1 MNRPS
6 VPTPNQPPGGQPVA
20 DPVAAG
26 APRAAGSITGALPG
40 AGPVALPD
48 GPPAELAAMLPPGNV
63 VILGG
68 PGSGKTALL
77 EASMHHLLDGPGGAA
92 RLLTSSRQ
100 AAVASTERLLAAL
113 TGASGGELGCV
124 TWYAFA
130 RGLVTSHADLLDY
143 RGEPRPLS
151 GPEQWS
157 LVRSLLTLD
166 QAAVDWGPLAPLVD
180 TRAFTDELAEFVL
193 ACERRLVDPEE
204 LLERATAEGRPNWR
218 AVAAFLTL
226 YSEHLALQDS
236 VDQAG
241 LILQAGDLLEDRPDI
256 LAATVAQVRTILVDE
271 AQELDPAQLRLLA
284 LLVDGGA
291 RAILA
296 GDPAG
301 TTDAFRGATPGALPA
316 WASRLGAS
324 VVLLERSRRL
334 GGPGLDAVRR
344 LQAAG
349 AGPVIALTGGGTTAV
364 EAARYPGP
372 AEEAEANAR
381 LLRVAHERDGV
392 PYGRMAVLLP
402 STRRLSGPTRRALER
417 FGVPYRL
424 GAGERQLVAEPIVG
438 NVLDLFRL
446 ALDPTRA
453 DELLPSLLTSPL
465 GGLDPGELRALRR
478 AALLADRSLADHVRA
493 RAAPPPL
500 PEATLDTADQQ
511 AAVPGTTDPVADAST
526 AAGPGASDPQAAG
539 PGASDPQAAGP
550 GGTDSGARGPETMDA
565 GAGASE
571 TSEVDGG
578 EEGPARARSALVLD
592 PGLVARVE
600 ALCDLLERA
609 EGWSAELDA
618 DACFWEVWRS
628 APAFSELI
636 LRAEVDPTD
645 ADVQRQ
651 LDALTAFSRA
661 LGLFVDGRPGASMR
675 TYLDVVERADFASDP
690 WLPPAMARN
699 NAVAVLS
706 VNAAKGQEFDLV
718 IVAGCLEGSLP
729 STTHPQGLFE
739 AWRLDGDPGPVARAN
754 ALVDAER
761 RRFTLAASRAR
772 DRVVFTASR
781 VDGRGEPS
789 RFLRELGLELPA
801 DPPSADAT
809 PLGVLEAA
817 GALRRVAGDRDR
829 TAAERLAAAATLAA
843 IPGVDPTTWWWR
855 RDYTV
860 DPEPIAAEGRL
871 RTSYSRIGTYEDCH
885 LRYFFGS
892 VAGLDDRSS
901 YQMAFGRL
909 MHTIFELAAK
919 GDIANQPDDLKAAY
933 RSRFN
938 PAWFPSRAIAY
949 QYWRDGMGM
958 LELWHRGEAEAAR
971 RALRFEVGFEMEVGG
986 HLVRGRIDRVD
997 PGPDGGIVLL
1007 DYKTARNPATDEEA
1021 ERSLQLAIYYLA
1033 ALRDPELAA
1042 LGHPVEMQLVYPARV
1057 KQGRFTRVSQHP
1069 GPDYANQVEQRLLAL
1084 LDGAAAE
1091 SFDPDPHADCRM
1103 CAFKPICPM
1112 WPQGEE
1118 FLAPAH
1124 PPAGLDPHAI
1134 PAPGAT
1140 PAAGPGPGSVPAAG
1154 PGPGGVPVA
1163 DPGPGGG
1170 SPTAVATRNGGGG
1183 R

>member
-6 VPTPNQPPGGQPVA
+6 LPTPNQPPGRLPDGAEGP
-20 DPVAAG
+20 AAG
-26 APRAAGSITGALPG
+26 
-40 AGPVALPD
+40 GPVALPD
-48 GPPAELAAMLPPGNV
+48 GTPGELAAMLPPGNL
-63 VILGG
+63 VIVGG

-77 EASMHHLLDGPGGAA
+77 EAVMHRLLAGPAGAA

-100 AAVASTERLLAAL
+100 AAIASTERLLAAL

-130 RGLVTSHADLLDY
+130 RALVTSHADLLDY

-151 GPEQWS
+151 GPEQWA
-157 LVRSLLTLD
+157 LVRSLLAVD
-166 QAAVDWGPLAPLVD
+166 EPAVDWGPLASLVD

-193 ACERRLVDPEE
+193 ACERRLIDPED
-204 LLERATAEGRPNWR
+204 LLERAMAERRPNWVP
-218 AVAAFLTL
+218 VAAFLTQ
-226 YSEHLALQDS
+226 YGEHLALQDS

-241 LILQAGDLLEDRPDI
+241 LIVQAGDLLEDRPDI
-256 LAATVAQVRTILVDE
+256 LAATAAQVGTLLVDE
-271 AQELDPAQLRLLA
+271 AQELDPAQVGLLS
-284 LLVDGGA
+284 LLVGGGV
-291 RAILA
+291 RAVLA

-301 TTDAFRGATPGALPA
+301 TTDGFRGAAPGALLA
-316 WASRLGAS
+316 LAGRLGAT
-324 VVLLERSRRL
+324 VVRLERSRRL

-349 AGPVIALTGGGTTAV
+349 AGPAVALTGGGTTTV

-372 AEEAEANAR
+372 AEEAEATAR
-381 LLRVAHERDGV
+381 LLRVAHERDGI

-402 STRRLSGPTRRALER
+402 TTRRLSGPTRRALER

-424 GAGERQLVAEPIVG
+424 GAGERQLVAEPVVG
-438 NVLDLFRL
+438 HVLNLFRL

-465 GGLDPGELRALRR
+465 GGLDPGELRVLRR
-478 AALLADRSLADHVRA
+478 AALLADRSLTDHVRA
-493 RAAPPPL
+493 RAVPPPL
-500 PEATLDTADQQ
+500 PDVPTEPPGSD
-511 AAVPGTTDPVADAST
+511 VPG
-526 AAGPGASDPQAAG
+526 
-539 PGASDPQAAGP
+539 
-550 GGTDSGARGPETMDA
+550 
-565 GAGASE
+565 SE
-571 TSEVDGG
+571 ADGG
-578 EEGPARARSALVLD
+578 GGEGPVRAGSSMVLD

-600 ALCDLLERA
+600 ALCDLVQRA
-609 EGWSAELDA
+609 ESWIAELDA
-618 DACFWEVWRS
+618 DACFWEVWRA

-636 LRAEVDPTD
+636 LRAEIDPTD

-651 LDALTAFSRA
+651 LDALAAFSRA
-661 LGLFVDGRPGASMR
+661 LSLFVDGRPGASMR

-690 WLPPAMARN
+690 WLPPAMTRTD
-699 NAVAVLS
+699 AVAVLS

-718 IVAGCLEGSLP
+718 VVAGCLEGALP
-729 STTHPQGLFE
+729 STARPQGLFE
-739 AWRLDGDPGPVARAN
+739 AWRLDGDPGPVARAD
-754 ALVDAER
+754 ALLDAER

-789 RFLRELGLELPA
+789 RFLRDLGLELSA
-801 DPPSADAT
+801 DPPAADAT
-809 PLGVLEAA
+809 PLGSLEAA
-817 GALRRVAGDRDR
+817 GILRRVAGDRDR
-829 TAAERLAAAATLAA
+829 PAAERLAAAATLAA
-843 IPGVDPTTWWWR
+843 IPAVDPATWWWR

-885 LRYFFGS
+885 LKYFFGS

-909 MHTIFELAAK
+909 IHTVFELAAK
-919 GDIANQPDDLKAAY
+919 GDIANEPDDLKAAY
-933 RSRFN
+933 RQRFN
-938 PAWFPSRAIAY
+938 PAWFPSRAIAH

-958 LELWHRGEAEAAR
+958 LELWHRSEAEAAR

-997 PGPDGGIVLL
+997 PGPDDGIVLL
-1007 DYKTARNPATDEEA
+1007 DYKTARYPASEEEA

-1042 LGHPVEMQLVYPARV
+1042 LGRPVEMQLVYPARV
-1057 KQGRFTRVSQHP
+1057 QHGRFTRVSQHP
-1069 GPDYANQVEQRLLAL
+1069 GPDYDSQVERRLLAL

-1118 FLAPAH
+1118 LLAPAH
-1124 PPAGLDPHAI
+1124 PPSEVAGDRG
-1134 PAPGAT
+1134 GA
-1140 PAAGPGPGSVPAAG
+1140 
-1154 PGPGGVPVA
+1154 
-1163 DPGPGGG
+1163 
-1170 SPTAVATRNGGGG
+1170 R
-1183 R
+1183 

>member
-6 VPTPNQPPGGQPVA
+6 APTPIQPSGG
-20 DPVAAG
+20 
-26 APRAAGSITGALPG
+26 
-40 AGPVALPD
+40 GPVVLPD
-48 GPPAELAAMLPPGNV
+48 GLPAELAAMLPPGNLV
-63 VILGG
+63 VLGG

-77 EASMHHLLDGPGGAA
+77 EAIMRDLLGRPDGAA
-92 RLLTSSRQ
+92 RFLTSSRQ
-100 AAVASTERLLAAL
+100 AALASTERLLAAL
-113 TGASGGELGCV
+113 DRASGGELGCV

-130 RGLVTSHADLLDY
+130 RALVANHADLLDY
-143 RGEPRPLS
+143 RGDPRPLS
-151 GPEQWS
+151 GPEQWAF
-157 LVRSLLTLD
+157 VRSLLGVEEPS
-166 QAAVDWGPLAPLVD
+166 VDWGPLAPLVD

-193 ACERRLVDPEE
+193 ACERRLIDPEE
-204 LLERATAEGRPNWR
+204 LAERASAEGLPNWR
-218 AVAAFLTL
+218 PVADFLHR
-226 YSEHLALQDS
+226 YGEHLALQDS

-241 LILQAGDLLEDRPDI
+241 LILQAGDLLEDQPDV
-256 LAATVAQVRTILVDE
+256 LADTAAQVGAILIDE
-271 AQELDPAQLRLLA
+271 AQELDPAQVRLLS
-284 LLVDGGA
+284 LLVDGGV

-301 TTDAFRGATPGALPA
+301 ATDTFRGAIPGALPELA
-316 WASRLGAS
+316 DRLGAR
-324 VVLLERSRRL
+324 VLVLERSRRL

-349 AGPVIALTGGGTTAV
+349 AGPVVPLTGGGTTTV

-402 STRRLSGPTRRALER
+402 TTRRLSGPTRRALER

-446 ALDPTRA
+446 ALDPGRA
-453 DELLPSLLTSPL
+453 GELLPTLLTSPL

-493 RAAPPPL
+493 RAVPPPQAEAPPDP
-500 PEATLDTADQQ
+500 TA
-511 AAVPGTTDPVADAST
+511 
-526 AAGPGASDPQAAG
+526 PGA
-539 PGASDPQAAGP
+539 
-550 GGTDSGARGPETMDA
+550 GTS
-565 GAGASE
+565 SE
-571 TSEVDGG
+571 AEGDDGG
-578 EEGPARARSALVLD
+578 EGPGRAGSALALD
-592 PGLVARVE
+592 PGLVGRVE
-600 ALCDLLERA
+600 ALCDLLEGA
-609 EGWSAELDA
+609 EHWVAELDA

-628 APAFSELI
+628 APAFSDLI
-636 LRAEVDPTD
+636 LRAECDPTD
-645 ADVQRQ
+645 ADTQRQ

-690 WLPPAMARN
+690 WLAPAMARN
-699 NAVAVLS
+699 DAVAVLS
-706 VNAAKGQEFDLV
+706 VNAARGQEFDLV
-718 IVAGCLEGSLP
+718 VVAGCLEGALP
-729 STTHPQGLFE
+729 LTARPQGLFE

-754 ALVDAER
+754 ALLDAER
-761 RRFTLAASRAR
+761 RRFALAASRAR

-789 RFLRELGLELPA
+789 RFLRELGLEPDAAPPA
-801 DPPSADAT
+801 ADAA
-809 PLGVLEAA
+809 PLGPLEAA

-829 TAAERLAAAATLAA
+829 PAAERLAAATNLAA
-843 IPGVDPTTWWWR
+843 IGGVDPATWWWR

-919 GDIANQPDDLKAAY
+919 GEVANEPEDLKAAY
-933 RSRFN
+933 RERFN

-958 LELWHRGEAEAAR
+958 LELWHHSEAAAAR

-997 PGPDGGIVLL
+997 PGPDGGIALL
-1007 DYKTARNPATDEEA
+1007 DYKTARYPASDEQA

-1057 KQGRFTRVSQHP
+1057 QHGRFTRVSQHP
-1069 GPDYANQVEQRLLAL
+1069 GPDYAAQVERRLLAL

-1118 FLAPAH
+1118 FLAPTH
-1124 PPAGLDPHAI
+1124 PPSGLGPN
-1134 PAPGAT
+1134 GT
-1140 PAAGPGPGSVPAAG
+1140 PA
-1154 PGPGGVPVA
+1154 GG
-1163 DPGPGGG
+1163 D
-1170 SPTAVATRNGGGG
+1170 GGGG
-1183 R
+1183 G

>member
-6 VPTPNQPPGGQPVA
+6 IPTQDRSPSGRP
-20 DPVAAG
+20 
-26 APRAAGSITGALPG
+26 
-40 AGPVALPD
+40 LPD
-48 GPPAELAAMLPPGNV
+48 GLPVELMAMLPPGNV
-63 VILGG
+63 VVLGG

-77 EASMHHLLDGPGGAA
+77 EATMHHLLAEPGGSA

-100 AAVASTERLLAAL
+100 AAVASTERLLSAL
-113 TGASGGELGCV
+113 DGASGGELGCV

-166 QAAVDWGPLAPLVD
+166 QTAIDWGPLAPLVD

-193 ACERRLVDPEE
+193 ACERRLIDPEE
-204 LLERATAEGRPNWR
+204 LLERAATAGRAGWVP
-218 AVAAFLTL
+218 AAAFLTL
-226 YSEHLALQDS
+226 YGEHLALQDS

-256 LAATVAQVRTILVDE
+256 LAATVAQVATILVDE
-271 AQELDPAQLRLLA
+271 AQELDPAQLRLLS
-284 LLVDGGA
+284 LLAGGGA
-291 RAILA
+291 RVILA

-301 TTDAFRGATPGALPA
+301 ATDAFRGATPGALPA
-316 WASRLGAS
+316 WADRLGAT
-324 VVLLERSRRL
+324 VVRLERSRRL

-349 AGPVIALTGGGTTAV
+349 AGPAVVLTGGGTTAV
-364 EAARYPGP
+364 EAARHPGP

-402 STRRLSGPTRRALER
+402 TTRRLSGPTRRALDR

-424 GAGERQLVAEPIVG
+424 GAGERQLVAEPVVG
-438 NVLDLFRL
+438 HVLDLFRL
-446 ALDPTRA
+446 ALDPARA

-500 PEATLDTADQQ
+500 TEA
-511 AAVPGTTDPVADAST
+511 DP
-526 AAGPGASDPQAAG
+526 
-539 PGASDPQAAGP
+539 
-550 GGTDSGARGPETMDA
+550 DA
-565 GAGASE
+565 GQEPPSP
-571 TSEVDGG
+571 EVDGG
-578 EEGPARARSALVLD
+578 EREGPGRSGSALVLD
-592 PGLVARVE
+592 PGLVGRVE

-609 EGWSAELDA
+609 EGWVAELDA

-661 LGLFVDGRPGASMR
+661 LSLFVDGRPGASMR

-690 WLPPAMARN
+690 WLPPAMTRTD
-699 NAVAVLS
+699 AVAVLS

-718 IVAGCLEGSLP
+718 VVAGCLEGSLP
-729 STTHPQGLFE
+729 STARPQGLFE
-739 AWRLDGDPGPVARAN
+739 AWRLDGDPGPVARAD
-754 ALVDAER
+754 ALLDEER

-801 DPPSADAT
+801 DPPAPDPT
-809 PLGVLEAA
+809 PLGSLEAA

-829 TAAERLAAAATLAA
+829 PAAERLAAAATLAA
-843 IPGVDPTTWWWR
+843 IPGVDPATWWWR
-855 RDYTV
+855 RDFTV

-919 GDIANQPDDLKAAY
+919 GDIANRPDDLKAAY
-933 RSRFN
+933 RRRFN

-958 LELWHRGEAEAAR
+958 LELWHHSEAEAAS

-1007 DYKTARNPATDEEA
+1007 DYKTARNPASEEEA

-1042 LGHPVEMQLVYPARV
+1042 LGRPVEMQLVYPARV
-1057 KQGRFTRVSQHP
+1057 RHGRFTRVSQHP
-1069 GPDYANQVEQRLLAL
+1069 GPDYAGQVERRLLAL

-1124 PPAGLDPHAI
+1124 PPAGLGPNGTLA
-1134 PAPGAT
+1134 AT
-1140 PAAGPGPGSVPAAG
+1140 
-1154 PGPGGVPVA
+1154 
-1163 DPGPGGG
+1163 
-1170 SPTAVATRNGGGG
+1170 NGGGE

>member
-1 MNRPS
+1 M
-6 VPTPNQPPGGQPVA
+6 PTPSQPPSGRPTVDTASSDEAPPAPVTTAEPGG
-20 DPVAAG
+20 
-26 APRAAGSITGALPG
+26 R
-40 AGPVALPD
+40 PVALPD
-48 GPPAELAAMLPPGNV
+48 GAPTELAAALPPGNV

-77 EASMHHLLDGPGGAA
+77 EATMHHLLSRPGGSA
-92 RLLTSSRQ
+92 RFLTSSRQ

-113 TGASGGELGCV
+113 DGASGGELGCV

-157 LVRSLLTLD
+157 LVRSLLQLD
-166 QAAVDWGPLAPLVD
+166 QSAVDWGSLAPLVD

-193 ACERRLVDPEE
+193 ACERRLVASEE
-204 LLERATAEGRPNWR
+204 LLDRAATEGRPSWV
-218 AVAAFLTL
+218 AAAAFLSL
-226 YSEHLALQDS
+226 YGEHLALQDS

-241 LILQAGDLLEDRPDI
+241 LILQAGDLLEDRPDV
-256 LAATVAQVRTILVDE
+256 LAATVAQVGTILVDE
-271 AQELDPAQLRLLA
+271 AQELDPAQLRMLT

-316 WASRLGAS
+316 WADRLGAT

-349 AGPVIALTGGGTTAV
+349 TSPAVALTGGGTTRV

-402 STRRLSGPTRRALER
+402 SPRRLGGPTRRAFER

-438 NVLDLFRL
+438 HLLDLFRL

-478 AALLADRSLADHVRA
+478 AALLADRSLTGHVRA
-493 RAAPPPL
+493 RAVPPPHATESPDPD
-500 PEATLDTADQQ
+500 PEAADQEITGLV
-511 AAVPGTTDPVADAST
+511 AADPEASGPEVA
-526 AAGPGASDPQAAG
+526 PQAASG
-539 PGASDPQAAGP
+539 PEAATQAA
-550 GGTDSGARGPETMDA
+550 TGPEVADPGVVDA
-565 GAGASE
+565 VGR
-571 TSEVDGG
+571 DK
-578 EEGPARARSALVLD
+578 EGPAPRASSALALD

-600 ALCDLLERA
+600 ALCDLLDRV
-609 EGWSAELDA
+609 EGWVTELDA

-636 LRAEVDPTD
+636 LRAEADPAD
-645 ADVQRQ
+645 ADTQRQ

-690 WLPPAMARN
+690 WLPPTMARAD
-699 NAVAVLS
+699 AVAVLS

-718 IVAGCLEGSLP
+718 VVAGCLEGALP
-729 STTHPQGLFE
+729 RTARPQGLFE

-754 ALVDAER
+754 AVLDAER

-781 VDGRGEPS
+781 VEGRGEPS
-789 RFLRELGLELPA
+789 RFLRELGLEPST
-801 DPPSADAT
+801 DPPGPDPT
-809 PLGVLEAA
+809 PLGSLEAA
-817 GALRRVAGDRDR
+817 GALRRIAGDLHRS
-829 TAAERLAAAATLAA
+829 AAERLAAATTLAA
-843 IPGVDPTTWWWR
+843 VPGVDPAAWWWR

-919 GDIANQPDDLKAAY
+919 GEIANQPDDLKAAY
-933 RSRFN
+933 RERFN
-938 PAWFPSRAIAY
+938 PAWFPSKAIAY

-958 LELWHRGEAEAAR
+958 LELWHRGEADAAR
-971 RALRFEVGFEMEVGG
+971 QALRFEVGFEMEVGG

-1007 DYKTARNPATDEEA
+1007 DYKTARNPASDEDA

-1033 ALRDPELAA
+1033 ALRDPELAG

-1057 KQGRFTRVSQHP
+1057 RHGRFTRVSQHP
-1069 GPDYANQVEQRLLAL
+1069 APDHATRVEQRLLAL

-1091 SFDPDPHADCRM
+1091 SFDPNPHADCRM

-1118 FLAPAH
+1118 FLAPVH
-1124 PPAGLDPHAI
+1124 PPAGLEVADVSGGP
-1134 PAPGAT
+1134 PASPGSAEPPGA
-1140 PAAGPGPGSVPAAG
+1140 PAGDLVS
-1154 PGPGGVPVA
+1154 
-1163 DPGPGGG
+1163 
-1170 SPTAVATRNGGGG
+1170 RNGGGG

>member
-6 VPTPNQPPGGQPVA
+6 VPTPNQPPSGLPS
-20 DPVAAG
+20 AAPATSG
-26 APRAAGSITGALPG
+26 TAPAAGSVIGALPG
-40 AGPVALPD
+40 AGPVGLPD
-48 GPPAELAAMLPPGNV
+48 GPPGELAAMLPPGNV

-77 EASMHHLLDGPGGAA
+77 EATMHHLLARPGGTA
-92 RLLTSSRQ
+92 RFLTSSRQ
-100 AAVASTERLLAAL
+100 AAVASTERLLAGL
-113 TGASGGELGCV
+113 GGASGGELGCV

-157 LVRSLLTLD
+157 LVRSLLSLD
-166 QAAVDWGPLAPLVD
+166 QTEVDWGPLAPLVD

-193 ACERRLVDPEE
+193 ACERRLIDPEE
-204 LLERATAEGRPNWR
+204 LLERARAEGRPSWVP
-218 AVAAFLTL
+218 VAAFLGL
-226 YSEHLALQDS
+226 YGDHLALQDS

-256 LAATVAQVRTILVDE
+256 LQATVAQVGTILVDE
-271 AQELDPAQLRLLA
+271 AQELDPAQLRILM
-284 LLVDGGA
+284 LLVGGGA

-301 TTDAFRGATPGALPA
+301 TTEAFRGATPGALPA
-316 WASRLGAS
+316 WAKRLGAS

-349 AGPVIALTGGGTTAV
+349 PGPVIALTGGGTTTV
-364 EAARYPGP
+364 EAARHPGP

-402 STRRLSGPTRRALER
+402 STRRLSATTRRALER

-424 GAGERQLVAEPIVG
+424 GAGERQLVAEPVVG
-438 NVLDLFRL
+438 HVLDLFRL
-446 ALDPTRA
+446 ALDPARS

-465 GGLDPGELRALRR
+465 GGLDPGELRSLRR

-493 RAAPPPL
+493 RAVPPPPPATTAEEGDAPGAEPTDTSAGDGDPQG
-500 PEATLDTADQQ
+500 PEAE
-511 AAVPGTTDPVADAST
+511 G
-526 AAGPGASDPQAAG
+526 
-539 PGASDPQAAGP
+539 
-550 GGTDSGARGPETMDA
+550 
-565 GAGASE
+565 
-571 TSEVDGG
+571 GG
-578 EEGPARARSALVLD
+578 EEVGPARSGSALVLD

-600 ALCDLLERA
+600 ALCDLVEGA
-609 EGWSAELDA
+609 EGWVRELDA
-618 DACFWEVWRS
+618 DACFWEVWRT

-661 LGLFVDGRPGASMR
+661 LSLFVDGRPGASMR

-690 WLPPAMARN
+690 WLAPAMARN
-699 NAVAVLS
+699 DAVAVLS

-718 IVAGCLEGSLP
+718 IVAGCLEGALP
-729 STTHPQGLFE
+729 STAHPQGLFE
-739 AWRLDGDPGPVARAN
+739 AWRLDGDPGPVARAE
-754 ALVDAER
+754 ALLDAER

-789 RFLRELGLELPA
+789 RFLRELGLELAA
-801 DPPSADAT
+801 DPPGVDTT
-809 PLGVLEAA
+809 PLGSLEAA
-817 GALRRVAGDRDR
+817 GTLRRVAGDRDR
-829 TAAERLAAAATLAA
+829 PAAERLAAATTLAA
-843 IPGVDPTTWWWR
+843 IPGVDPATWWWR

-933 RSRFN
+933 RQRFN

-958 LELWHRGEAEAAR
+958 LELWHRSEAEAAR
-971 RALRFEVGFEMEVGG
+971 RALRFEVGFEMEVGD

-997 PGPDGGIVLL
+997 RGQDDGIVLL
-1007 DYKTARNPATDEEA
+1007 DYKTARYPASEEEA

-1033 ALRDPELAA
+1033 ALRDPELAG
-1042 LGHPVEMQLVYPARV
+1042 LGRPVEMQLVYPARV
-1057 KQGRFTRVSQHP
+1057 MHGRFTRVSQHP
-1069 GPDYANQVEQRLLAL
+1069 GPDHAGRVEQRLLAL

-1124 PPAGLDPHAI
+1124 PPSGLDAATGPGD
-1134 PAPGAT
+1134 PAPAGA
-1140 PAAGPGPGSVPAAG
+1140 PAG
-1154 PGPGGVPVA
+1154 
-1163 DPGPGGG
+1163 
-1170 SPTAVATRNGGGG
+1170 RNGGGAG
-1183 R
+1183 

>member
-6 VPTPNQPPGGQPVA
+6 APTPIQPPGG
-20 DPVAAG
+20 
-26 APRAAGSITGALPG
+26 
-40 AGPVALPD
+40 GPAVLPD
-48 GPPAELAAMLPPGNV
+48 GLPAELATTLPPGNL

-77 EASMHHLLDGPGGAA
+77 EAVMHDLLARPGGSA
-92 RLLTSSRQ
+92 RFLTSSRQ

-113 TGASGGELGCV
+113 DRASGGELGCV

-130 RGLVTSHADLLDY
+130 RGLVANHADLLDY

-157 LVRSLLTLD
+157 FVRSLLGVDGTP
-166 QAAVDWGPLAPLVD
+166 VDWGPLAPLVD
-180 TRAFTDELAEFVL
+180 TRAFTDELAEFAL
-193 ACERRLVDPEE
+193 ACERRLIDPEE
-204 LLERATAEGRPNWR
+204 LLERASADGRPNWR
-218 AVAAFLTL
+218 PVADFLRL
-226 YSEHLALQDS
+226 YGDQLALQDS

-241 LILQAGDLLEDRPDI
+241 LILQAGDLLEDQPEI
-256 LAATVAQVRTILVDE
+256 LADTAAQVGTILIDE
-271 AQELDPAQLRLLA
+271 AQELDPAQLRLLS
-284 LLVDGGA
+284 LLVGGGV

-301 TTDAFRGATPGALPA
+301 ATDAFRGAAPGPLPELA
-316 WASRLGAS
+316 DRLGAR
-324 VVLLERSRRL
+324 VLLLERSRRL

-349 AGPVIALTGGGTTAV
+349 AGPVVPLSGGGTTTV

-402 STRRLSGPTRRALER
+402 TTRRLSGPTRRALER

-446 ALDPTRA
+446 ALDPARA
-453 DELLPSLLTSPL
+453 DELLPTLLTSPL
-465 GGLDPGELRALRR
+465 GALDPGELRALRR

-493 RAAPPPL
+493 RAVPPPMAEAPPDP
-500 PEATLDTADQQ
+500 PEAEGDA
-511 AAVPGTTDPVADAST
+511 TDD
-526 AAGPGASDPQAAG
+526 AGPGRAG
-539 PGASDPQAAGP
+539 P
-550 GGTDSGARGPETMDA
+550 
-565 GAGASE
+565 
-571 TSEVDGG
+571 
-578 EEGPARARSALVLD
+578 ALALD
-592 PGLVARVE
+592 PGLVGRVE
-600 ALCDLLERA
+600 ALCDLLEGA
-609 EGWSAELDA
+609 ERWVRLLDA
-618 DACFWEVWRS
+618 DACFWELWRS
-628 APAFSELI
+628 APAFSDLI
-636 LRAEVDPTD
+636 LRAECDPTD
-645 ADVQRQ
+645 ADTQRQ

-661 LGLFVDGRPGASMR
+661 LSLFVDGRPGASMR
-675 TYLDVVERADFASDP
+675 SYLDVVERADFASDP
-690 WLPPAMARN
+690 WLAPAMARN
-699 NAVAVLS
+699 DAVAVLS

-718 IVAGCLEGSLP
+718 VVAGCLEGALP
-729 STTHPQGLFE
+729 LTARPQGLFE
-739 AWRLDGDPGPVARAN
+739 AWRLDGDPGPVARAG
-754 ALVDAER
+754 ALLDGER

-789 RFLRELGLELPA
+789 RFLRELGLELPT
-801 DPPSADAT
+801 DPPAADAT
-809 PLGVLEAA
+809 PLGSLEAA

-829 TAAERLAAAATLAA
+829 PAAERLAAATNLAA
-843 IPGVDPTTWWWR
+843 IGGVDPATWWWR

-919 GDIANQPDDLKAAY
+919 GEIANQPEDLKAAY
-933 RSRFN
+933 RERFN
-938 PAWFPSRAIAY
+938 PAWFPSRAIAH

-958 LELWHRGEAEAAR
+958 LELWHRGEADDAR

-1007 DYKTARNPATDEEA
+1007 DYKTARYPASDEEA

-1057 KQGRFTRVSQHP
+1057 QHGRFTRVSQHP
-1069 GPDYANQVEQRLLAL
+1069 GPDAATQVERRLLAL

-1124 PPAGLDPHAI
+1124 PPAGL
-1134 PAPGAT
+1134 
-1140 PAAGPGPGSVPAAG
+1140 GPS
-1154 PGPGGVPVA
+1154 
-1163 DPGPGGG
+1163 G
-1170 SPTAVATRNGGGG
+1170 SPAGGDGGGG
-1183 R
+1183 G

>member
-1 MNRPS
+1 MNRQRI
-6 VPTPNQPPGGQPVA
+6 PTPSQPPPGDKSLPDPAAAASTNPEGQVSGGSPAASVSHPVR
-20 DPVAAG
+20 G
-26 APRAAGSITGALPG
+26 GS
-40 AGPVALPD
+40 PVALPD
-48 GPPAELAAMLPPGNV
+48 GAPAELASALPPGNLA
-63 VILGG
+63 ILGG

-77 EASMHHLLDGPGGAA
+77 EAIMHQLLARPGGSA
-92 RLLTSSRQ
+92 LFLTSSRQ
-100 AAVASTERLLAAL
+100 AATASTERLVAAL
-113 TGASGGELGCV
+113 TTASGGGLGCV

-130 RGLVTSHADLLDY
+130 RGLVNSHADLLDY

-151 GPEQWS
+151 GPEQWA
-157 LVRSLLTLD
+157 LVRSLLLLD
-166 QAAVDWGPLAPLVD
+166 QPVVDWGPLAPLVD

-204 LLERATAEGRPNWR
+204 LLERATVDRRPSWVP
-218 AVAAFLTL
+218 AAAFLRL
-226 YSEHLALQDS
+226 YGEHLALQDS

-241 LILQAGDLLEDRPDI
+241 LVGQAGDLLEDRPDV
-256 LAATVAQVRTILVDE
+256 LAATVAQVGTILVDE
-271 AQELDPAQLRLLA
+271 AQELDPAQARLLS
-284 LLVDGGA
+284 LLVAGGA
-291 RAILA
+291 RAVLA

-301 TTDAFRGATPGALPA
+301 ATDAFRGAMPGVLPA
-316 WASRLGAS
+316 WAERLGAT
-324 VVLLERSRRL
+324 VILLEHSRRL

-349 AGPVIALTGGGTTAV
+349 TSPAVALIGGGTTTV

-402 STRRLSGPTRRALER
+402 STRRLGGPTRRALER

-424 GAGERQLVAEPIVG
+424 GAGERQLVAEPVVG
-438 NVLDLFRL
+438 HVLDLFRL

-478 AALLADRSLADHVRA
+478 SALLADRSLADHVRA
-493 RAAPPPL
+493 RAIPPTPEPAPE
-500 PEATLDTADQQ
+500 PETI
-511 AAVPGTTDPVADAST
+511 
-526 AAGPGASDPQAAG
+526 
-539 PGASDPQAAGP
+539 
-550 GGTDSGARGPETMDA
+550 GPETTAPAPGDLE
-565 GAGASE
+565 ASAPGDR
-571 TSEVDGG
+571 VA
-578 EEGPARARSALVLD
+578 PVARASSALALD
-592 PGLVARVE
+592 PGLMARVG
-600 ALCDLLERA
+600 ALCDLLDRVG
-609 EGWSAELDA
+609 GWVAELDA

-628 APAFSELI
+628 APAFAELI
-636 LRAEVDPTD
+636 LRAEADPAD

-690 WLPPAMARN
+690 WLPPTMARTD
-699 NAVAVLS
+699 AVALLS

-718 IVAGCLEGSLP
+718 VVAGCLEGSLP
-729 STTHPQGLFE
+729 RTARPQGLFE

-754 ALVDAER
+754 AILDAER
-761 RRFTLAASRAR
+761 RRFVLAASRAR

-789 RFLRELGLELPA
+789 RFLRELGLELPT
-801 DPPSADAT
+801 DPPAPDPT
-809 PLGVLEAA
+809 PLGTLEAA
-817 GALRRVAGDRDR
+817 GALRRILADRDR
-829 TAAERLAAAATLAA
+829 PAAERLAAATTLAA
-843 IPGVDPTTWWWR
+843 MPDVDPVTWWWR
-855 RDYTV
+855 RDRTV

-919 GDIANQPDDLKAAY
+919 GEIANRPDDLKAAY
-933 RSRFN
+933 RDRFN
-938 PAWFPSRAIAY
+938 PAWFPSRAIAH

-958 LELWHRGEAEAAR
+958 LELWHRGEADAAR
-971 RALRFEVGFEMEVGG
+971 RALRFEVGFEMEVGD

-997 PGPDGGIVLL
+997 RGPDGGIVLL
-1007 DYKTARNPATDEEA
+1007 DYKTARNPAHEEEA
-1021 ERSLQLAIYYLA
+1021 ARSLQLAIYYLA

-1057 KQGRFTRVSQHP
+1057 RQGRFTRVSQHP
-1069 GPDYANQVEQRLLAL
+1069 GPNHATEVEERLLAL
-1084 LDGAAAE
+1084 LHGAATE
-1091 SFDPDPHADCRM
+1091 SFDPNPHADCRM

-1118 FLAPAH
+1118 LLAPAH
-1124 PPAGLDPHAI
+1124 PPAGLDVTGAGSAGPPGHRGRAGK
-1134 PAPGAT
+1134 PDAPG
-1140 PAAGPGPGSVPAAG
+1140 V
-1154 PGPGGVPVA
+1154 VPV
-1163 DPGPGGG
+1163 DPRRAELGDASAGHL
-1170 SPTAVATRNGGGG
+1170 AARNGGGG
-1183 R
+1183 Q

>member
-6 VPTPNQPPGGQPVA
+6 VPTPNQPPSGLPS
-20 DPVAAG
+20 AAPATSG
-26 APRAAGSITGALPG
+26 TAPAAGSVIGALPG
-40 AGPVALPD
+40 AGPVGLPD
-48 GPPAELAAMLPPGNV
+48 GPPGELAAMLPPGNV

-77 EASMHHLLDGPGGAA
+77 EASMHHLLARPGGTA
-92 RLLTSSRQ
+92 RFLTSSRQ
-100 AAVASTERLLAAL
+100 AAVASTERLLAGL
-113 TGASGGELGCV
+113 GGASGGELGCV

-166 QAAVDWGPLAPLVD
+166 QTGIDWGPLAPLVD

-204 LLERATAEGRPNWR
+204 LLERARAEGRPSWVP
-218 AVAAFLTL
+218 VAAFLRL
-226 YSEHLALQDS
+226 YGEHLALQDS

-256 LAATVAQVRTILVDE
+256 LQATVAQVGTVLVDE
-271 AQELDPAQLRLLA
+271 AQELDPAQLRILM
-284 LLVDGGA
+284 LLVGGGA

-301 TTDAFRGATPGALPA
+301 TTEAFRGATPGALPA
-316 WASRLGAS
+316 WARRLGAS

-349 AGPVIALTGGGTTAV
+349 PGPVIALTGGGTTTV
-364 EAARYPGP
+364 EAARSPGP

-402 STRRLSGPTRRALER
+402 STRRLSAPTRRALER

-424 GAGERQLVAEPIVG
+424 GAGERQLVAEPVVG
-438 NVLDLFRL
+438 HVLDLFRL
-446 ALDPTRA
+446 ALDPARA

-465 GGLDPGELRALRR
+465 GGLDPGELRSLRR
-478 AALLADRSLADHVRA
+478 AALLADRSLAAHVRA
-493 RAAPPPL
+493 RAVPPPPPATVAGDGDAPGAEPTAMAGVVGEAPA
-500 PEATLDTADQQ
+500 PEL
-511 AAVPGTTDPVADAST
+511 TDT
-526 AAGPGASDPQAAG
+526 AAGDGDPQ
-539 PGASDPQAAGP
+539 
-550 GGTDSGARGPETMDA
+550 GPEA
-565 GAGASE
+565 E
-571 TSEVDGG
+571 GG
-578 EEGPARARSALVLD
+578 EAVGPARSGSALVLD

-600 ALCDLLERA
+600 ALCDLVEGA
-609 EGWSAELDA
+609 EVWVRELDA
-618 DACFWEVWRS
+618 DACFWEVWRA

-661 LGLFVDGRPGASMR
+661 LSLFVDGRPGASMR

-690 WLPPAMARN
+690 WLAPAMARN
-699 NAVAVLS
+699 DAVAVLS

-718 IVAGCLEGSLP
+718 IVAGCLEGALP
-729 STTHPQGLFE
+729 STAHPQGLFE
-739 AWRLDGDPGPVARAN
+739 AWRLDGDPGPVARAE
-754 ALVDAER
+754 ALLDAER

-789 RFLRELGLELPA
+789 RFLRELGLELA
-801 DPPSADAT
+801 TDPPGLDAT
-809 PLGVLEAA
+809 PLGSLEAA
-817 GALRRVAGDRDR
+817 GTLRRVAGDRDR
-829 TAAERLAAAATLAA
+829 PAAERLAAATTLAA
-843 IPGVDPTTWWWR
+843 IPGVDPATWWWR

-933 RSRFN
+933 RQRFN

-958 LELWHRGEAEAAR
+958 LELWHRSEAEAAR
-971 RALRFEVGFEMEVGG
+971 RALRFEVGFEMEVGD

-997 PGPDGGIVLL
+997 RGPDDGIILL
-1007 DYKTARNPATDEEA
+1007 DYKTARYPASEEEA

-1042 LGHPVEMQLVYPARV
+1042 LGRPVEMQLVYPARV
-1057 KQGRFTRVSQHP
+1057 MHGRFTRVSQHP
-1069 GPDYANQVEQRLLAL
+1069 GPDHAGRVEQRLLAL

-1124 PPAGLDPHAI
+1124 PPSGLDAAATSPGD
-1134 PAPGAT
+1134 PAPTGA
-1140 PAAGPGPGSVPAAG
+1140 PAGELAG
-1154 PGPGGVPVA
+1154 
-1163 DPGPGGG
+1163 
-1170 SPTAVATRNGGGG
+1170 RNGGGAG
-1183 R
+1183 

>member
-1 MNRPS
+1 
-6 VPTPNQPPGGQPVA
+6 
-20 DPVAAG
+20 
-26 APRAAGSITGALPG
+26 
-40 AGPVALPD
+40 
-48 GPPAELAAMLPPGNV
+48 
-63 VILGG
+63 
-68 PGSGKTALL
+68 
-77 EASMHHLLDGPGGAA
+77 
-92 RLLTSSRQ
+92 
-100 AAVASTERLLAAL
+100 
-113 TGASGGELGCV
+113 
-124 TWYAFA
+124 
-130 RGLVTSHADLLDY
+130 
-143 RGEPRPLS
+143 
-151 GPEQWS
+151 
-157 LVRSLLTLD
+157 
-166 QAAVDWGPLAPLVD
+166 
-180 TRAFTDELAEFVL
+180 
-193 ACERRLVDPEE
+193 
-204 LLERATAEGRPNWR
+204 
-218 AVAAFLTL
+218 
-226 YSEHLALQDS
+226 
-236 VDQAG
+236 
-241 LILQAGDLLEDRPDI
+241 LLEDRPDI
-256 LAATVAQVRTILVDE
+256 LTTTVAQVGTILVDE
-271 AQELDPAQLRLLA
+271 AQELDPAQLRLLT
-284 LLVDGGA
+284 LLVGGGA

-301 TTDAFRGATPGALPA
+301 ATDAFRGATPGALPA
-316 WASRLGAS
+316 WARRLGAS

-349 AGPVIALTGGGTTAV
+349 PGPVIALTGGGTTTV

-392 PYGRMAVLLP
+392 PYARMAVLLP
-402 STRRLSGPTRRALER
+402 STRRLSAPTRRALER

-424 GAGERQLVAEPIVG
+424 GAGERQLVAEPVVG
-438 NVLDLFRL
+438 HVLNLFRL

-465 GGLDPGELRALRR
+465 GGLDPGELRVLRR
-478 AALLADRSLADHVRA
+478 AALLADRSLTDHVRA
-493 RAAPPPL
+493 RAVPPPL
-500 PEATLDTADQQ
+500 PEA
-511 AAVPGTTDPVADAST
+511 PTD
-526 AAGPGASDPQAAG
+526 GAEEPSDPQS
-539 PGASDPQAAGP
+539 PGA
-550 GGTDSGARGPETMDA
+550 
-565 GAGASE
+565 
-571 TSEVDGG
+571 DGG
-578 EEGPARARSALVLD
+578 GAEGPVRARSSMVLD

-600 ALCDLLERA
+600 ALCDLVERA
-609 EGWSAELDA
+609 EGWVAELDA
-618 DACFWEVWRS
+618 DACFWEVWRA

-661 LGLFVDGRPGASMR
+661 LSLFVDGRPGASMR

-690 WLPPAMARN
+690 WLPPAMTRTDAI
-699 NAVAVLS
+699 AVLS

-718 IVAGCLEGSLP
+718 IVAGCLEGTLP
-729 STTHPQGLFE
+729 TTASPQGLFE
-739 AWRLDGDPGPVARAN
+739 AWRLDGDPGPVARAD
-754 ALVDAER
+754 ALLDAER

-801 DPPSADAT
+801 DPPAPGAA
-809 PLGVLEAA
+809 PLGSLEAA
-817 GALRRVAGDRDR
+817 GALRRVAGDRAR
-829 TAAERLAAAATLAA
+829 PAAERLAAATTLAA
-843 IPGVDPTTWWWR
+843 IPGVDPATWWWR

-919 GDIANQPDDLKAAY
+919 GDIANAPDDLKAAY
-933 RSRFN
+933 RQRFN

-958 LELWHRGEAEAAR
+958 LELWHRSEAEAAR
-971 RALRFEVGFEMEVGG
+971 RALRFEVGFEMEVGD

-997 PGPDGGIVLL
+997 RGPDDGIVLL
-1007 DYKTARNPATDEEA
+1007 DYKTARYPASEEEA

-1042 LGHPVEMQLVYPARV
+1042 LGQPVEMQLVYPARIMH
-1057 KQGRFTRVSQHP
+1057 GRFTRVSQHP
-1069 GPDYANQVEQRLLAL
+1069 GPDHAGKVERRLLAL

-1124 PPAGLDPHAI
+1124 PPSDLH
-1134 PAPGAT
+1134 
-1140 PAAGPGPGSVPAAG
+1140 
-1154 PGPGGVPVA
+1154 PGGPSPVA
-1163 DPGPGGG
+1163 
-1170 SPTAVATRNGGGG
+1170 RNGGGA

>member
-6 VPTPNQPPGGQPVA
+6 IPTPNPPPA
-20 DPVAAG
+20 
-26 APRAAGSITGALPG
+26 R
-40 AGPVALPD
+40 GPVALGD
-48 GPPAELAAMLPPGNV
+48 GPPHELVTMLPPGNV

-77 EASMHHLLDGPGGAA
+77 EAAMHHLLAGPGGAA
-92 RLLTSSRQ
+92 RFLTSSRQ
-100 AAVASTERLLAAL
+100 AAVASTERLLGAL
-113 TGASGGELGCV
+113 DRASGGELACV

-130 RGLVTSHADLLDY
+130 HGLVTGHADLLDY

-157 LVRSLLTLD
+157 LVRSLLALEET
-166 QAAVDWGPLAPLVD
+166 AIDWGPLAPLVD

-193 ACERRLVDPEE
+193 ACERRLIGPEE
-204 LLERATAEGRPNWR
+204 LLERAATGDHPSWVP
-218 AVAAFLTL
+218 VAAFLGL
-226 YSEHLALQDS
+226 YGEHLALQDS

-241 LILQAGDLLEDRPDI
+241 LILQAGDLLEDHPDI
-256 LAATVAQVRTILVDE
+256 LAATAAQVGTILVDE

-301 TTDAFRGATPGALPA
+301 TTDAFRGATPGAMTA
-316 WASRLGAS
+316 WAGRLGAS
-324 VVLLERSRRL
+324 VVTLERSRRL

-349 AGPVIALTGGGTTAV
+349 TGPAVALTGGGTTTV

-402 STRRLSGPTRRALER
+402 TTRRLNGPTRRALER

-424 GAGERQLVAEPIVG
+424 GAGERQLVAEPVVG
-438 NVLDLFRL
+438 HVLDLFRL

-478 AALLADRSLADHVRA
+478 AALLADRSLADHVRC
-493 RAAPPPL
+493 RAVPPPL
-500 PEATLDTADQQ
+500 PEAEPDSTPAD
-511 AAVPGTTDPVADAST
+511 PP
-526 AAGPGASDPQAAG
+526 GPGPERPPEARVGSEGARVAVDPEQPLDAPVGSDGDQ
-539 PGASDPQAAGP
+539 DP
-550 GGTDSGARGPETMDA
+550 GGEDG
-565 GAGASE
+565 GAGGP
-571 TSEVDGG
+571 DGG
-578 EEGPARARSALVLD
+578 GPARTRSALVLD
-592 PGLVARVE
+592 PGLVVRVQGF
-600 ALCDLLERA
+600 CDLLERA
-609 EGWSAELDA
+609 EGWVAELEA
-618 DACFWEVWRS
+618 DACFWEVWRT
-628 APAFSELI
+628 APAFAELI

-645 ADVQRQ
+645 AEAQRQ

-661 LGLFVDGRPGASMR
+661 LSFFVDGRPGASMR

-690 WLPPAMARN
+690 WLPPAMTRTD
-699 NAVAVLS
+699 AVAVLS

-718 IVAGCLEGSLP
+718 VVAGCLEGALP
-729 STTHPQGLFE
+729 MTTHPQGLFE
-739 AWRLDGDPGPVARAN
+739 AWRLDGDPGPVARAS
-754 ALVDAER
+754 AILDAER

-801 DPPSADAT
+801 EPPTPDQA
-809 PLGVLEAA
+809 PLGSLEAA

-829 TAAERLAAAATLAA
+829 SAAERLAAATTLAA

-919 GDIANQPDDLKAAY
+919 GQVANQPDDLKAAY
-933 RSRFN
+933 RARFN
-938 PAWFPSRAIAY
+938 PAWFPSKAIAY

-958 LELWHRGEAEAAR
+958 LELWHHGEAEAAR

-1007 DYKTARNPATDEEA
+1007 DYKTARNPATEEEA
-1021 ERSLQLAIYYLA
+1021 EHSLQLAIYYLA

-1057 KQGRFTRVSQHP
+1057 RQGRFTRVSQHP
-1069 GPDYANQVEQRLLAL
+1069 GTDYADQVEQRLLAL

-1124 PPAGLDPHAI
+1124 PPAGL
-1134 PAPGAT
+1134 GANGR
-1140 PAAGPGPGSVPAAG
+1140 PAADPVGP
-1154 PGPGGVPVA
+1154 
-1163 DPGPGGG
+1163 
-1170 SPTAVATRNGGGG
+1170 NGGGG

>member
-6 VPTPNQPPGGQPVA
+6 PPTPAQPPSGLPS
-20 DPVAAG
+20 AAP
-26 APRAAGSITGALPG
+26 APPPAAGSVISSLPG
-40 AGPVALPD
+40 AGPVGLPD
-48 GPPAELAAMLPPGNV
+48 GPPGDLAALLPPGNV

-77 EASMHHLLDGPGGAA
+77 EATMRRLLARPGGTA

-100 AAVASTERLLAAL
+100 AAVASTERLLAGL

-124 TWYAFA
+124 TWHAFA
-130 RGLVTSHADLLDY
+130 RGLVLSHADLLDY
-143 RGEPRPLS
+143 RGEPRALS
-151 GPEQWS
+151 GPEQWA

-166 QAAVDWGPLAPLVD
+166 QAEVDWGPLAPLAD

-193 ACERRLVDPEE
+193 ACERRLIDPDE
-204 LLERATAEGRPNWR
+204 LLERARAEGRPTW
-218 AVAAFLTL
+218 APVAAFLGL
-226 YSEHLALQDS
+226 YGEHLALQDS

-241 LILQAGDLLEDRPDI
+241 LLLQAGDLVEDHPGV
-256 LAATVAQVRTILVDE
+256 LAATVAQVGTVLVDE
-271 AQELDPAQLRLLA
+271 AQELDPAQLRLLT
-284 LLVDGGA
+284 LLVRGGA

-301 TTDAFRGATPGALPA
+301 ATDAFRGADPGALPE
-316 WASRLGAS
+316 WARRLGAS

-344 LQAAG
+344 LQQAG
-349 AGPVIALTGGGTTAV
+349 PGPVISLTGGGTTTV

-392 PYGRMAVLLP
+392 PYGRMAILLP
-402 STRRLSGPTRRALER
+402 STRRLSAPTRRALER

-438 NVLDLFRL
+438 HLLDLFRL
-446 ALDPTRA
+446 ALDPARA

-478 AALLADRSLADHVRA
+478 AALLTDRSLADHVRA
-493 RAAPPPL
+493 RAVPPPL
-500 PEATLDTADQQ
+500 PEA
-511 AAVPGTTDPVADAST
+511 P
-526 AAGPGASDPQAAG
+526 AAGTPAG
-539 PGASDPQAAGP
+539 EREPDGP
-550 GGTDSGARGPETMDA
+550 VRTG
-565 GAGASE
+565 
-571 TSEVDGG
+571 
-578 EEGPARARSALVLD
+578 SALVLD
-592 PGLVARVE
+592 PGLVARVQ
-600 ALCDLLERA
+600 ALCDLIERA
-609 EGWSAELDA
+609 EGWVAELDA

-636 LRAEVDPTD
+636 LRAEVDPAD

-661 LGLFVDGRPGASMR
+661 LSLFVDGRPGASMR
-675 TYLDVVERADFASDP
+675 TYLDVVERADFATDP

-699 NAVAVLS
+699 DAVAVLS

-718 IVAGCLEGSLP
+718 IVAGCLEGALP
-729 STTHPQGLFE
+729 QTARPQGLFE
-739 AWRLDGDPGPVARAN
+739 AWRLDGDPGPVARAD
-754 ALVDAER
+754 AVLDAER

-801 DPPSADAT
+801 EPPAPDT
-809 PLGVLEAA
+809 NPLGSLEAA
-817 GALRRVAGDRDR
+817 GALRRIAADRDR
-829 TAAERLAAAATLAA
+829 PAAERLAAATTLAA
-843 IPGVDPTTWWWR
+843 IPGVDPATWWWR

-885 LRYFFGS
+885 LKYFFGS

-919 GDIANQPDDLKAAY
+919 GDIHNDPEDLKAAY
-933 RSRFN
+933 RKRFN
-938 PAWFPSRAIAY
+938 PGWFPTRAIAY
-949 QYWRDGMGM
+949 QYWRDGMAM
-958 LELWHRGEAEAAR
+958 LELWHRGEAEVAR
-971 RALRFEVGFEMEVGG
+971 RALRFEVGFEMEVGS
-986 HLVRGRIDRVD
+986 HRVRGRIDRVD
-997 PGPDGGIVLL
+997 PGPDDGIVLL
-1007 DYKTARNPATDEEA
+1007 DYKTARYPASEEEA

-1042 LGHPVEMQLVYPARV
+1042 LGRPVEMQLVYPARIMN
-1057 KQGRFTRVSQHP
+1057 GRFARVSQHP
-1069 GPDYANQVEQRLLAL
+1069 GPDHATKVEQRLLTL

-1103 CAFKPICPM
+1103 CPFKPICPM

-1124 PPAGLDPHAI
+1124 PPSGLS
-1134 PAPGAT
+1134 
-1140 PAAGPGPGSVPAAG
+1140 PAATSPADPAA
-1154 PGPGGVPVA
+1154 
-1163 DPGPGGG
+1163 
-1170 SPTAVATRNGGGG
+1170 RNRDGA

>member
-6 VPTPNQPPGGQPVA
+6 IPTQNQPP
-20 DPVAAG
+20 AG
-26 APRAAGSITGALPG
+26 RP
-40 AGPVALPD
+40 LPD
-48 GPPAELAAMLPPGNV
+48 GLPAELAAMLPPGNV
-63 VILGG
+63 VVLGG

-77 EASMHHLLDGPGGAA
+77 EATMHHLLAEAGGSA
-92 RLLTSSRQ
+92 RFLTSSRQ
-100 AAVASTERLLAAL
+100 AAVASTERLLSAL
-113 TGASGGELGCV
+113 DGASGGELGCV

-166 QAAVDWGPLAPLVD
+166 EAAIDWGPLAPLVD

-193 ACERRLVDPEE
+193 ACERRLVDPDE
-204 LLERATAEGRPNWR
+204 LLERAAAAGRPSWVP
-218 AVAAFLTL
+218 AAAFLTL
-226 YSEHLALQDS
+226 YGEHLALQDS

-241 LILQAGDLLEDRPDI
+241 LILQAGDLLEDRPDV
-256 LAATVAQVRTILVDE
+256 LATTVAQVGTILVDE
-271 AQELDPAQLRLLA
+271 AQELDPAQLRLLT

-301 TTDAFRGATPGALPA
+301 ATDAFRGATPGALPA
-316 WASRLGAS
+316 WADRLGAT

-349 AGPVIALTGGGTTAV
+349 AGPTVVLTGGGTTTV

-402 STRRLSGPTRRALER
+402 TTRRLSGPTRRALER

-424 GAGERQLVAEPIVG
+424 GAGERQLVAEPVVG
-438 NVLDLFRL
+438 HVLDLFRL
-446 ALDPTRA
+446 ALDPARA

-478 AALLADRSLADHVRA
+478 SALLADRSLADHVRA

-500 PEATLDTADQQ
+500 AEANPDADQEP
-511 AAVPGTTDPVADAST
+511 A
-526 AAGPGASDPQAAG
+526 
-539 PGASDPQAAGP
+539 
-550 GGTDSGARGPETMDA
+550 GPETA
-565 GAGASE
+565 EA
-571 TSEVDGG
+571 DGG
-578 EEGPARARSALVLD
+578 GVEGPGRGSSALVLD
-592 PGLVARVE
+592 PGLAARVE
-600 ALCDLLERA
+600 ALCDLIERA
-609 EGWSAELDA
+609 EGWVAELDA

-636 LRAEVDPTD
+636 LRAEADPTD
-645 ADVQRQ
+645 ADTQRQ

-661 LGLFVDGRPGASMR
+661 LSLFVDGRPGASMR

-690 WLPPAMARN
+690 WLPPAMTRTD
-699 NAVAVLS
+699 AVAVLS

-718 IVAGCLEGSLP
+718 VVAGCLEGSLP
-729 STTHPQGLFE
+729 GTTRPQGLFE
-739 AWRLDGDPGPVARAN
+739 AWRLDGDPGPVVRAD
-754 ALVDAER
+754 ALIDEER

-772 DRVVFTASR
+772 DRVIFTASR

-801 DPPSADAT
+801 EPPAPDPT
-809 PLGVLEAA
+809 PLGSLEAA
-817 GALRRVAGDRDR
+817 GTLRRVASDRDR
-829 TAAERLAAAATLAA
+829 PAAERLAAAATLAA
-843 IPGVDPTTWWWR
+843 IPGVDPATWWWR
-855 RDYTV
+855 RDYTL
-860 DPEPIAAEGRL
+860 DPEPIAAQSRL

-909 MHTIFELAAK
+909 MHTVFELAAK
-919 GDIANQPDDLKAAY
+919 GEIANRPDDLKAAY
-933 RSRFN
+933 RQRFN

-958 LELWHRGEAEAAR
+958 LELWHHSEADAAR

-1007 DYKTARNPATDEEA
+1007 DYKTARTPATDEEA

-1057 KQGRFTRVSQHP
+1057 KHGRFTRVSQHP
-1069 GPDYANQVEQRLLAL
+1069 GPDYASQVEQRLLAL

-1118 FLAPAH
+1118 LLAPAH
-1124 PPAGLDPHAI
+1124 PPAGLDPD
-1134 PAPGAT
+1134 GG
-1140 PAAGPGPGSVPAAG
+1140 PAAGREP
-1154 PGPGGVPVA
+1154 
-1163 DPGPGGG
+1163 DG
-1170 SPTAVATRNGGGG
+1170 SPSGDLAATNGGGE

>member
-1 MNRPS
+1 MMNRPS
-6 VPTPNQPPGGQPVA
+6 APTPNQPPSGLPGVTP
-20 DPVAAG
+20 AAQAASDA
-26 APRAAGSITGALPG
+26 APAAGSVISALPG
-40 AGPVALPD
+40 PGPVGLAD
-48 GPPAELAAMLPPGNV
+48 GPPAELAATLQPGNV

-77 EASMHHLLDGPGGAA
+77 EATMHHLLARPGGTA
-92 RLLTSSRQ
+92 RFLTSSRQ
-100 AAVASTERLLAAL
+100 AAVASTERLLAGLA
-113 TGASGGELGCV
+113 GAAGGELACV

-166 QAAVDWGPLAPLVD
+166 QREVDWGPLAPLVD

-193 ACERRLVDPEE
+193 ACERRLLAPED
-204 LLERATAEGRPNWR
+204 LLERATAEGRPSWVP
-218 AVAAFLTL
+218 VAAFLAL
-226 YSEHLALQDS
+226 YGEHLALQDS

-256 LAATVAQVRTILVDE
+256 LTATVAQVGTILVDE
-271 AQELDPAQLRLLA
+271 AQELDPAQLRLLT
-284 LLVDGGA
+284 LLVGGGA

-316 WASRLGAS
+316 WARRLGAS

-349 AGPVIALTGGGTTAV
+349 PGPVIALTGGGTTTV

-402 STRRLSGPTRRALER
+402 STRRLSAPTRRALER

-424 GAGERQLVAEPIVG
+424 GAGERQLVAEPVVG
-438 NVLDLFRL
+438 HVLNLFRL

-465 GGLDPGELRALRR
+465 GGLDPGELRVLRR
-478 AALLADRSLADHVRA
+478 AALLADRSLTDHVRA
-493 RAAPPPL
+493 RAVPPPL
-500 PEATLDTADQQ
+500 PEA
-511 AAVPGTTDPVADAST
+511 PTD
-526 AAGPGASDPQAAG
+526 GAEESSDPQ
-539 PGASDPQAAGP
+539 GP
-550 GGTDSGARGPETMDA
+550 GGGGGGA
-565 GAGASE
+565 
-571 TSEVDGG
+571 
-578 EEGPARARSALVLD
+578 EGPVRARSSMVLD

-600 ALCDLLERA
+600 ALCDLVERA
-609 EGWSAELDA
+609 EGWVAELDA
-618 DACFWEVWRS
+618 DACFWEVWRA

-661 LGLFVDGRPGASMR
+661 LSLFVDGRPGASMR

-690 WLPPAMARN
+690 WLPPAMTRTD
-699 NAVAVLS
+699 AVAVLS

-718 IVAGCLEGSLP
+718 IVAGCLEGALP
-729 STTHPQGLFE
+729 TTASPQGLFE
-739 AWRLDGDPGPVARAN
+739 AWRLDGDPGPVARAD
-754 ALVDAER
+754 ALLDAER

-789 RFLRELGLELPA
+789 RFLREHGLELPA
-801 DPPSADAT
+801 DPPAPGAA
-809 PLGVLEAA
+809 PLGSLEAA

-829 TAAERLAAAATLAA
+829 PAAERLAAATTLAA
-843 IPGVDPTTWWWR
+843 IPGVDPATWWWR

-909 MHTIFELAAK
+909 MHTLFELAAK
-919 GDIANQPDDLKAAY
+919 GDIANEPDDLKAAY
-933 RSRFN
+933 RQRFN

-958 LELWHRGEAEAAR
+958 LELWHRSEAEAAR
-971 RALRFEVGFEMEVGG
+971 RALRFEVGFEMEVGD

-997 PGPDGGIVLL
+997 RGPDDGIVLL
-1007 DYKTARNPATDEEA
+1007 DYKTARYPASEEEA

-1042 LGHPVEMQLVYPARV
+1042 LGQPVEMQLVYPARIMH
-1057 KQGRFTRVSQHP
+1057 GRFTRVSQHP
-1069 GPDYANQVEQRLLAL
+1069 GPDHAGQVERRLLAL

-1124 PPAGLDPHAI
+1124 PPSDLHP
-1134 PAPGAT
+1134 
-1140 PAAGPGPGSVPAAG
+1140 AGPS
-1154 PGPGGVPVA
+1154 PVA
-1163 DPGPGGG
+1163 
-1170 SPTAVATRNGGGG
+1170 RNGGGA

>member
-1 MNRPS
+1 M
-6 VPTPNQPPGGQPVA
+6 V
-20 DPVAAG
+20 
-26 APRAAGSITGALPG
+26 
-40 AGPVALPD
+40 LPD
-48 GPPAELAAMLPPGNV
+48 LPPAELAAMLPPGNLV
-63 VILGG
+63 VLGG
-68 PGSGKTALL
+68 PGSGKTTLL
-77 EASMHHLLDGPGGAA
+77 EATMHHLLAAPGGAA
-92 RLLTSSRQ
+92 RFLTSSRQ
-100 AAVASTERLLAAL
+100 AAVASSERLLAAL
-113 TGASGGELGCV
+113 TGASGGQLGCV

-130 RGLVTSHADLLDY
+130 RALVTSHADLLDY

-166 QAAVDWGPLAPLVD
+166 QSSVDWGPLAPLVD
-180 TRAFTDELAEFVL
+180 TRAFTDELAELVL
-193 ACERRLVDPEE
+193 ACERRVIDPEE
-204 LLERATAEGRPNWR
+204 LLERSAAAARPSWVP
-218 AVAAFLTL
+218 VASFLTL
-226 YSEHLALQDS
+226 YGEHLALQDS

-241 LILQAGDLLEDRPDI
+241 LILQAGDLLEDHPDL
-256 LAATVAQVRTILVDE
+256 LAATVAQVGTILVDE
-271 AQELDPAQLRLLA
+271 AQELDPAQLRLLM
-284 LLVDGGA
+284 LLVEGGA

-301 TTDAFRGATPGALPA
+301 TTDAFRGATPGALPGFA
-316 WASRLGAS
+316 DRLGAR

-349 AGPVIALTGGGTTAV
+349 AGPVVALNGGGTTTV

-402 STRRLSGPTRRALER
+402 STRLSGPTRRALER

-424 GAGERQLVAEPIVG
+424 GAGERQLVAEPVVG

-493 RAAPPPL
+493 RAVPPPP
-500 PEATLDTADQQ
+500 PEPPPEPERQQTA
-511 AAVPGTTDPVADAST
+511 PS
-526 AAGPGASDPQAAG
+526 AGRD
-539 PGASDPQAAGP
+539 
-550 GGTDSGARGPETMDA
+550 PETIDPHPDA
-565 GAGASE
+565 GDPE
-571 TSEVDGG
+571 TEADGRN
-578 EEGPARARSALVLD
+578 EAEPAPTSSALALD
-592 PGLVARVE
+592 PGLVARVH
-600 ALCDLLERA
+600 ALCGLLERA
-609 EGWSAELDA
+609 EGWVAELDA

-636 LRAEVDPTD
+636 LRAEIDPTD

-651 LDALTAFSRA
+651 LDALAAFSRA
-661 LGLFVDGRPGASMR
+661 LSLFVDGRPGASMP

-690 WLPPAMARN
+690 WLPPAMTRTD
-699 NAVAVLS
+699 AVAVLS

-718 IVAGCLEGSLP
+718 VVAGCLEGSLP
-729 STTHPQGLFE
+729 VTARPQGLFE

-754 ALVDAER
+754 AFVDAER

-801 DPPSADAT
+801 DPPAPDPT
-809 PLGVLEAA
+809 PLGSLEAA

-829 TAAERLAAAATLAA
+829 PAAERLAAATTLAA
-843 IPGVDPTTWWWR
+843 IPGVDPAAWWWR
-855 RDYTV
+855 RDHTV

-909 MHTIFELAAK
+909 IHTIFELAAK
-919 GDIANQPDDLKAAY
+919 GAIANQPEDLKTAY
-933 RSRFN
+933 RERFN

-958 LELWHRGEAEAAR
+958 LELWHRSEADAAR
-971 RALRFEVGFEMEVGG
+971 RALRFEVGFEMEVGK

-1007 DYKTARNPATDEEA
+1007 DYKTARYPASEEEA

-1057 KQGRFTRVSQHP
+1057 HHGRFTRVSQHP
-1069 GPDYANQVEQRLLAL
+1069 GPEHAGQVERRLLAL
-1084 LDGAAAE
+1084 LDGAASE

-1118 FLAPAH
+1118 FLAPVHA
-1124 PPAGLDPHAI
+1124 PSGLDPGGGPSAS
-1134 PAPGAT
+1134 PEANGGPS
-1140 PAAGPGPGSVPAAG
+1140 AGPGLGGPPPPGG
-1154 PGPGGVPVA
+1154 PGAGTRGGA
-1163 DPGPGGG
+1163 W
-1170 SPTAVATRNGGGG
+1170 
-1183 R
+1183 

>member
-6 VPTPNQPPGGQPVA
+6 SPTPNQPPSSLPGTVP
-20 DPVAAG
+20 AASG
-26 APRAAGSITGALPG
+26 TALAVSAQAAGSVIGARPG
-40 AGPVALPD
+40 PGPVGLPD
-48 GPPAELAAMLPPGNV
+48 GPPAELAAQLPPGNLV
-63 VILGG
+63 VLGG

-77 EASMHHLLDGPGGAA
+77 EATMHHLLAPPGGTA
-92 RLLTSSRQ
+92 RFLTSSRQ
-100 AAVASTERLLAAL
+100 AAVASTERLLAGL
-113 TGASGGELGCV
+113 TRASGGELACV

-130 RGLVTSHADLLDY
+130 RALVTTHADLLDY

-157 LVRSLLTLD
+157 LVRSLLSLD
-166 QAAVDWGPLAPLVD
+166 NQAVDWGPLAPLVD

-193 ACERRLVDPEE
+193 TCERRLIDPDD
-204 LLERATAEGRPNWR
+204 LLERATAAGRPAWVP
-218 AVAAFLTL
+218 VAAFLTL
-226 YSEHLALQDS
+226 YGEQLALQDS

-256 LAATVAQVRTILVDE
+256 LTATVAQVGTVLVDE
-271 AQELDPAQLRLLA
+271 AQELDPAQLRLLS
-284 LLVDGGA
+284 LLVDGGT

-301 TTDAFRGATPGALPA
+301 ATDAFRGATPGALPA
-316 WASRLGAS
+316 WADRLGAT

-349 AGPVIALTGGGTTAV
+349 PGPVIALTGGGTTTV

-402 STRRLSGPTRRALER
+402 STRRLSAPTRRALER

-424 GAGERQLVAEPIVG
+424 GAGERQLVAEPVVG
-438 NVLDLFRL
+438 HVLNLFRL

-453 DELLPSLLTSPL
+453 DELLPPLFTSPL
-465 GGLDPGELRALRR
+465 GGLDPGELRVLRR
-478 AALLADRSLADHVRA
+478 AALLADRSLTDGDRA
-493 RAAPPPL
+493 RAVPPPL
-500 PEATLDTADQQ
+500 PDVPTDPPGSD
-511 AAVPGTTDPVADAST
+511 VPG
-526 AAGPGASDPQAAG
+526 
-539 PGASDPQAAGP
+539 
-550 GGTDSGARGPETMDA
+550 
-565 GAGASE
+565 SE
-571 TSEVDGG
+571 ADGG
-578 EEGPARARSALVLD
+578 GGEGPVRAGSSMVLD

-600 ALCDLLERA
+600 ALCDLVQRA
-609 EGWSAELDA
+609 ESWVAELDA
-618 DACFWEVWRS
+618 DACFWEVWRA

-636 LRAEVDPTD
+636 LRAEIDPTD

-661 LGLFVDGRPGASMR
+661 LSLFVDGRPGASMR

-690 WLPPAMARN
+690 WLPPAMTRTD
-699 NAVAVLS
+699 AVAVLS

-718 IVAGCLEGSLP
+718 VVAGCLEGALP
-729 STTHPQGLFE
+729 TTATPQGLFE
-739 AWRLDGDPGPVARAN
+739 AWRLDGDPGPVARAS
-754 ALVDAER
+754 ALLDAER

-801 DPPSADAT
+801 DPPAADAT
-809 PLGVLEAA
+809 PLGSLEAA
-817 GALRRVAGDRDR
+817 GVLRRVAGDRDR
-829 TAAERLAAAATLAA
+829 PAAERLAAATTLAA
-843 IPGVDPTTWWWR
+843 IGGVDPATWWWR

-919 GDIANQPDDLKAAY
+919 GDIANQPDDLKGAY
-933 RSRFN
+933 RQRFN

-958 LELWHRGEAEAAR
+958 LELWHRSEAEAAR
-971 RALRFEVGFEMEVGG
+971 RALRFEVEFEMEVGD

-997 PGPDGGIVLL
+997 RGPDDGIILL
-1007 DYKTARNPATDEEA
+1007 DYKTARYPASEEEA

-1042 LGHPVEMQLVYPARV
+1042 LGRPVEMQLVYPARV
-1057 KQGRFTRVSQHP
+1057 MHGRFTRVSQHP
-1069 GPDYANQVEQRLLAL
+1069 GPDSASQVERRLLAL

-1124 PPAGLDPHAI
+1124 PPSDLHP
-1134 PAPGAT
+1134 
-1140 PAAGPGPGSVPAAG
+1140 AGPS
-1154 PGPGGVPVA
+1154 PV
-1163 DPGPGGG
+1163 
-1170 SPTAVATRNGGGG
+1170 TRNGGGA

>member
-6 VPTPNQPPGGQPVA
+6 TPTPNQPPGGRPAATPPTSGPSGGVT
-20 DPVAAG
+20 VAG
-26 APRAAGSITGALPG
+26 AVIAGLPG

-48 GPPAELAAMLPPGNV
+48 GPPAELAGMLPPGNV

-77 EASMHHLLDGPGGAA
+77 EATMHRLLADPGGGA
-92 RLLTSSRQ
+92 RFVTSSRQ
-100 AAVASTERLLAAL
+100 GAVASTERLLAAL
-113 TGASGGELGCV
+113 GGASGGALGCA

-157 LVRSLLTLD
+157 LVRSLLALD
-166 QAAVDWGPLAPLVD
+166 QAGVDWGPLAPLVD
-180 TRAFTDELAEFVL
+180 TRAFTDELAELVL

-204 LLERATAEGRPNWR
+204 LLERATTEARPNWVP
-218 AVAAFLTL
+218 VAAFLTL
-226 YSEHLALQDS
+226 YGEHLALQDS

-241 LILQAGDLLEDRPDI
+241 LILQAGDLLEDHPDV
-256 LAATVAQVRTILVDE
+256 LAATVAQVGTILVDE
-271 AQELDPAQLRLLA
+271 AQELDPAQRRLLT
-284 LLVDGGA
+284 LLVGGGA
-291 RAILA
+291 RAVLA

-301 TTDAFRGATPGALPA
+301 ATDAFRGATPGALPA
-316 WASRLGAS
+316 LAKDLGAS

-349 AGPVIALTGGGTTAV
+349 PGPVVALTGGGTTTV

-381 LLRVAHERDGV
+381 LLWVAHERDGM
-392 PYGRMAVLLP
+392 PYGRMAILLP
-402 STRRLSGPTRRALER
+402 TTRRLSAPTRRALER

-424 GAGERQLVAEPIVG
+424 GAGERQLVAEPVVG
-438 NVLDLFRL
+438 HVLDLFRL
-446 ALDPTRA
+446 ALDPARA
-453 DELLPSLLTSPL
+453 DELLPGLLTSPL
-465 GGLDPGELRALRR
+465 GGLDPGELRVLRR
-478 AALLADRSLADHVRA
+478 AALLADRTLADHVRA
-493 RAAPPPL
+493 RAVPPP
-500 PEATLDTADQQ
+500 PEPDP
-511 AAVPGTTDPVADAST
+511 AAAPAGPQDPAAPG
-526 AAGPGASDPQAAG
+526 GPGATEAG
-539 PGASDPQAAGP
+539 
-550 GGTDSGARGPETMDA
+550 
-565 GAGASE
+565 GAG
-571 TSEVDGG
+571 G
-578 EEGPARARSALVLD
+578 EDGPARTGSALVLD
-592 PGLVARVE
+592 PGLVARVQ
-600 ALCDLLERA
+600 ALCDLVEGA
-609 EGWSAELDA
+609 EGWVAELDA
-618 DACFWEVWRS
+618 DACFWEVWRT

-690 WLPPAMARN
+690 WLPPGMTRN
-699 NAVAVLS
+699 DAVAVLS

-718 IVAGCLEGSLP
+718 IVAGCLEGALP
-729 STTHPQGLFE
+729 TTARPQGLFE

-754 ALVDAER
+754 QLLDAER

-801 DPPSADAT
+801 DPPAPAT
-809 PLGVLEAA
+809 APLGSLEAA

-829 TAAERLAAAATLAA
+829 PAAERLAAAATLAA
-843 IPGVDPTTWWWR
+843 IGGVDPSTWWWR
-855 RDYTV
+855 REYTV

-885 LRYFFGS
+885 LKYFFGS

-919 GDIANQPDDLKAAY
+919 GDVADEPESLKAAY
-933 RSRFN
+933 RQRFN
-938 PAWFPSRAIAY
+938 PAWFPSRAIAH

-1007 DYKTARNPATDEEA
+1007 DYKTARYPASDEEA

-1057 KQGRFTRVSQHP
+1057 THGRFTRVSQHP
-1069 GPDYANQVEQRLLAL
+1069 APDHASRVERRLLAL

-1124 PPAGLDPHAI
+1124 PPSGLASGGT
-1134 PAPGAT
+1134 PAPG
-1140 PAAGPGPGSVPAAG
+1140 PAG
-1154 PGPGGVPVA
+1154 
-1163 DPGPGGG
+1163 
-1170 SPTAVATRNGGGG
+1170 RNGGGE

>member
-6 VPTPNQPPGGQPVA
+6 IPTQDRSPSGRP
-20 DPVAAG
+20 
-26 APRAAGSITGALPG
+26 
-40 AGPVALPD
+40 LPD
-48 GPPAELAAMLPPGNV
+48 GLPVELMAMLPPGNV
-63 VILGG
+63 VVLGG

-77 EASMHHLLDGPGGAA
+77 EATMHHLLAEPGGSA

-100 AAVASTERLLAAL
+100 AAVASTERLLSAL
-113 TGASGGELGCV
+113 DGASGGELGCV

-166 QAAVDWGPLAPLVD
+166 QTAIDWGPLAPLVD

-193 ACERRLVDPEE
+193 ACERRLIDPEE
-204 LLERATAEGRPNWR
+204 LLERAATAGRAGWVP
-218 AVAAFLTL
+218 AAAFLTL
-226 YSEHLALQDS
+226 YGEHLALQDS

-256 LAATVAQVRTILVDE
+256 LAATVAQVATILVDE
-271 AQELDPAQLRLLA
+271 AQELDPAQLRLLS
-284 LLVDGGA
+284 LLAGGGA
-291 RAILA
+291 RVILA

-301 TTDAFRGATPGALPA
+301 ATDAFRGATPGALPA
-316 WASRLGAS
+316 WADRLGAT
-324 VVLLERSRRL
+324 VVRLERSRRL

-349 AGPVIALTGGGTTAV
+349 AGPAVVLTGGGTTAV
-364 EAARYPGP
+364 EAARHPGP

-402 STRRLSGPTRRALER
+402 TTRRLSGPTRRALDR

-424 GAGERQLVAEPIVG
+424 GAGERQLVAEPVVG
-438 NVLDLFRL
+438 HVLDLFRL
-446 ALDPTRA
+446 ALDPARA

-478 AALLADRSLADHVRA
+478 AALLADRSLTDHVRA

-500 PEATLDTADQQ
+500 TEA
-511 AAVPGTTDPVADAST
+511 DP
-526 AAGPGASDPQAAG
+526 
-539 PGASDPQAAGP
+539 
-550 GGTDSGARGPETMDA
+550 DA
-565 GAGASE
+565 GQEPPSP
-571 TSEVDGG
+571 EVDGG
-578 EEGPARARSALVLD
+578 EREGPGRSGSALVLD
-592 PGLVARVE
+592 PGLVGRVE

-609 EGWSAELDA
+609 EGWVAELDA

-661 LGLFVDGRPGASMR
+661 LSLFVDGRPGASMR

-690 WLPPAMARN
+690 WLPPAMTRTD
-699 NAVAVLS
+699 AVAVLS

-718 IVAGCLEGSLP
+718 VVAGCLEGSLP
-729 STTHPQGLFE
+729 STARPQGLFE
-739 AWRLDGDPGPVARAN
+739 AWRLDGDPGPVARAD
-754 ALVDAER
+754 ALLDEER

-801 DPPSADAT
+801 DPPAPGAA
-809 PLGVLEAA
+809 PLGSLEAA

-829 TAAERLAAAATLAA
+829 PAAERLAAATTLAA
-843 IPGVDPTTWWWR
+843 IPGVDPATWWWR

-860 DPEPIAAEGRL
+860 DPDPIAAEGRL
-871 RTSYSRIGTYEDCH
+871 RTSYSRIGTYEGCH
-885 LRYFFGS
+885 LKYFFGS

-919 GDIANQPDDLKAAY
+919 GDIANEPDDLKAAY
-933 RSRFN
+933 RQRFN

-958 LELWHRGEAEAAR
+958 LELWHRSEAEAAR
-971 RALRFEVGFEMEVGG
+971 RALRFEVGFEMEVGD

-997 PGPDGGIVLL
+997 RGPDDGIVLL
-1007 DYKTARNPATDEEA
+1007 DYKTARYPASEEEA

-1042 LGHPVEMQLVYPARV
+1042 LGHPVEMQLVYPARIMH
-1057 KQGRFTRVSQHP
+1057 GRFTRVSQHP
-1069 GPDYANQVEQRLLAL
+1069 GPDHAGQVERRLLAL

-1124 PPAGLDPHAI
+1124 PPSDLDP
-1134 PAPGAT
+1134 
-1140 PAAGPGPGSVPAAG
+1140 
-1154 PGPGGVPVA
+1154 A
-1163 DPGPGGG
+1163 DP
-1170 SPTAVATRNGGGG
+1170 SPVSRNGGDA

>member
-6 VPTPNQPPGGQPVA
+6 IPTQDQPPNGRP
-20 DPVAAG
+20 
-26 APRAAGSITGALPG
+26 
-40 AGPVALPD
+40 LPD
-48 GPPAELAAMLPPGNV
+48 GLPGELAAMLPPGNV
-63 VILGG
+63 VVLGG

-77 EASMHHLLDGPGGAA
+77 EATMHHLLAGPGGSA
-92 RLLTSSRQ
+92 RFLTSSRQ
-100 AAVASTERLLAAL
+100 AAVASTERLLGAL
-113 TGASGGELGCV
+113 DGASGGELGCV

-130 RGLVTSHADLLDY
+130 RGLVISHADLLDY
-143 RGEPRPLS
+143 RGEPRLLS

-157 LVRSLLTLD
+157 LVRSLLTLEETPI
-166 QAAVDWGPLAPLVD
+166 DWGPLAPLVD

-204 LLERATAEGRPNWR
+204 LLERAAATGRPSWVP
-218 AVAAFLTL
+218 AAAFLTL
-226 YSEHLALQDS
+226 YGEHLALQDS

-241 LILQAGDLLEDRPDI
+241 LIVQAGDLLEDRPDI
-256 LAATVAQVRTILVDE
+256 LAATVAQVGTVLVDE
-271 AQELDPAQLRLLA
+271 AQELDPAQLRLLS
-284 LLVDGGA
+284 LLVDGGT

-301 TTDAFRGATPGALPA
+301 ATDAFRGATPGALPA
-316 WASRLGAS
+316 WADRLGAT

-349 AGPVIALTGGGTTAV
+349 AGPAVALTGGGTTTV
-364 EAARYPGP
+364 DAARHPGP

-402 STRRLSGPTRRALER
+402 TTRRLSGPTRRALER

-424 GAGERQLVAEPIVG
+424 GAGERQLVAEPVVG
-438 NVLDLFRL
+438 HVLDLFRL
-446 ALDPTRA
+446 ALDPARA

-493 RAAPPPL
+493 RAVPPPL
-500 PEATLDTADQQ
+500 AEADLDPDQ
-511 AAVPGTTDPVADAST
+511 AT
-526 AAGPGASDPQAAG
+526 AGPEVVEIAEADGGGGEG
-539 PGASDPQAAGP
+539 PGRAS
-550 GGTDSGARGPETMDA
+550 
-565 GAGASE
+565 
-571 TSEVDGG
+571 
-578 EEGPARARSALVLD
+578 SALVLD

-609 EGWSAELDA
+609 QGWVAELDA

-636 LRAEVDPTD
+636 LRAEVDPSD
-645 ADVQRQ
+645 AEAQRQ

-661 LGLFVDGRPGASMR
+661 LSLFVDGRPGASMR

-690 WLPPAMARN
+690 WLPPAMTRTD
-699 NAVAVLS
+699 AVAVLS
-706 VNAAKGQEFDLV
+706 VSAAKGQEFDLV
-718 IVAGCLEGSLP
+718 VVAGCLEGSLP
-729 STTHPQGLFE
+729 STARPQGLFE
-739 AWRLDGDPGPVARAN
+739 AWRLDGDPGPVARAD
-754 ALVDAER
+754 ALLDEER

-801 DPPSADAT
+801 DPPAPDPT
-809 PLGVLEAA
+809 PLGSLEAA

-829 TAAERLAAAATLAA
+829 PAAERLAAAATLAA
-843 IPGVDPTTWWWR
+843 IPGVDPATWWWR

-909 MHTIFELAAK
+909 MHTVFELAAK
-919 GDIANQPDDLKAAY
+919 GEIANRPEDLKAAY
-933 RSRFN
+933 RQRFN

-958 LELWHRGEAEAAR
+958 LELWHNSEADAAR

-1007 DYKTARNPATDEEA
+1007 DYKTARNPASDEEA

-1042 LGHPVEMQLVYPARV
+1042 LGRPVEMQLVYPARV
-1057 KQGRFTRVSQHP
+1057 RHGRFTRVSQHP
-1069 GPDYANQVEQRLLAL
+1069 GPDHAGKVEQRLLAL

-1124 PPAGLDPHAI
+1124 PPAGLGPDAD
-1134 PAPGAT
+1134 
-1140 PAAGPGPGSVPAAG
+1140 PAAGREPN
-1154 PGPGGVPVA
+1154 
-1163 DPGPGGG
+1163 G
-1170 SPTAVATRNGGGG
+1170 SPPGDQAATNGGGQ

>member
-6 VPTPNQPPGGQPVA
+6 TTSPNPPPAAAPTV
-20 DPVAAG
+20 
-26 APRAAGSITGALPG
+26 
-40 AGPVALPD
+40 LPD
-48 GPPAELAAMLPPGNV
+48 LPPAELAATLPPGNL

-77 EASMHHLLDGPGGAA
+77 EAAMHQLLAAPGGAA
-92 RLLTSSRQ
+92 RFLTSSRQ
-100 AAVASTERLLAAL
+100 GAVASTERLLAAL
-113 TGASGGELGCV
+113 TGASGGGLGCV

-130 RGLVTSHADLLDY
+130 RALVASHADLLDY

-166 QAAVDWGPLAPLVD
+166 QPSVDWGPLAPLVD

-193 ACERRLVDPEE
+193 ACERRVIDPED
-204 LLERATAEGRPNWR
+204 LLERSLAAGRPSWKP
-218 AVAAFLTL
+218 VAAFLTL
-226 YSEHLALQDS
+226 YGEHLALQDS

-256 LAATVAQVRTILVDE
+256 LAATVAQVATVLVDE
-271 AQELDPAQLRLLA
+271 AQELDPAQLRLLT
-284 LLVDGGA
+284 LLVEGGA
-291 RAILA
+291 RAVLA

-301 TTDAFRGATPGALPA
+301 TTDAFRGATPGALPGFA
-316 WASRLGAS
+316 DRLGATTL
-324 VVLLERSRRL
+324 LLERSRRL

-349 AGPVIALTGGGTTAV
+349 GGPAVALSGGGTTTV

-402 STRRLSGPTRRALER
+402 STRRLLGPTRRALER
-417 FGVPYRL
+417 FGIPYRL
-424 GAGERQLVAEPIVG
+424 GAGERQLVAEPVVG

-446 ALDPTRA
+446 ALDPARA

-493 RAAPPPL
+493 RAVPPPPPDPGPQPPL
-500 PEATLDTADQQ
+500 APEPAVPEPATVGP
-511 AAVPGTTDPVADAST
+511 AVPG
-526 AAGPGASDPQAAG
+526 AGDPGAEDPLAG
-539 PGASDPQAAGP
+539 DPEAEG
-550 GGTDSGARGPETMDA
+550 
-565 GAGASE
+565 
-571 TSEVDGG
+571 DGG
-578 EEGPARARSALVLD
+578 GGSGPAPTRSALALD
-592 PGLVARVE
+592 PGLVGRVE

-609 EGWSAELDA
+609 ERWVAELDA

-645 ADVQRQ
+645 ADLQRQ

-661 LGLFVDGRPGASMR
+661 LSLFVDGRPGASMR

-690 WLPPAMARN
+690 WLPPAMTRTD
-699 NAVAVLS
+699 AVAVLS

-718 IVAGCLEGSLP
+718 VVAGCLEGSLP
-729 STTHPQGLFE
+729 ITSRPQGLFE
-739 AWRLDGDPGPVARAN
+739 AWRLDGDPGPVARAS

-772 DRVVFTASR
+772 DRVVLTASR

-801 DPPSADAT
+801 DPPAPDPT
-809 PLGVLEAA
+809 PLGSLEAA

-829 TAAERLAAAATLAA
+829 PAVERLAAATTLAA
-843 IPGVDPTTWWWR
+843 IPGVDPATWWWR
-855 RDYTV
+855 RDHTV

-919 GDIANQPDDLKAAY
+919 GEIANQPEELKAAY
-933 RSRFN
+933 RDRFN

-958 LELWHRGEAEAAR
+958 LELWHRSEAEAAR
-971 RALRFEVGFEMEVGG
+971 RALRFEVGFEMEVGD

-1007 DYKTARNPATDEEA
+1007 DYKTARYPASDEEA

-1042 LGHPVEMQLVYPARV
+1042 LGRPVEMQLVYPARIR
-1057 KQGRFTRVSQHP
+1057 QGRFTRVSQHP

-1118 FLAPAH
+1118 FLAPVHA
-1124 PPAGLDPHAI
+1124 PSGLDAD
-1134 PAPGAT
+1134 GAGT
-1140 PAAGPGPGSVPAAG
+1140 
-1154 PGPGGVPVA
+1154 
-1163 DPGPGGG
+1163 GGG
-1170 SPTAVATRNGGGG
+1170 AR
-1183 R
+1183 

>member
-1 MNRPS
+1 
-6 VPTPNQPPGGQPVA
+6 VAGPGV
-20 DPVAAG
+20 G
-26 APRAAGSITGALPG
+26 APPPAGS
-40 AGPVALPD
+40 VVLPD
-48 GPPAELAAMLPPGNV
+48 GAPGELAAMLPPGNV
-63 VILGG
+63 VIVGG

-77 EASMHHLLDGPGGAA
+77 EAAMHRLLASPGGAA
-92 RLLTSSRQ
+92 RFLTSSRQ
-100 AAVASTERLLAAL
+100 AAIASTERLLAAL

-130 RGLVTSHADLLDY
+130 RALVTSHADLLDY

-151 GPEQWS
+151 GPEQWA
-157 LVRSLLTLD
+157 LVRSLLAVD
-166 QAAVDWGPLAPLVD
+166 QPTVDWGPLAPLVD

-193 ACERRLVDPEE
+193 ACERRLIDPED
-204 LLERATAEGRPNWR
+204 LLERAMAERRPNWVP
-218 AVAAFLTL
+218 VAAFLTQ
-226 YSEHLALQDS
+226 YGEHLALQDS

-241 LILQAGDLLEDRPDI
+241 LIVQAGDLLEDRPDV
-256 LAATVAQVRTILVDE
+256 LAATAAQVGTLLVDE
-271 AQELDPAQLRLLA
+271 SQELDPAQVRLLS

-291 RAILA
+291 RAVLA

-301 TTDAFRGATPGALPA
+301 TTDAFRGAIPGALLELA
-316 WASRLGAS
+316 GRLGAT
-324 VVLLERSRRL
+324 VVRLERSRRL

-349 AGPVIALTGGGTTAV
+349 AGPAVPLTGGGTTTV

-372 AEEAEANAR
+372 AEEAEATAR
-381 LLRVAHERDGV
+381 LLRVAHERDGI

-402 STRRLSGPTRRALER
+402 TTRRLSGPTRRALER

-438 NVLDLFRL
+438 NVLNLFRV
-446 ALDPTRA
+446 ALDPARA

-465 GGLDPGELRALRR
+465 GGLDSGELRALRR

-493 RAAPPPL
+493 RACPPPL
-500 PEATLDTADQQ
+500 PEAPPGAEAGTPPGAD
-511 AAVPGTTDPVADAST
+511 PGAADA
-526 AAGPGASDPQAAG
+526 
-539 PGASDPQAAGP
+539 
-550 GGTDSGARGPETMDA
+550 
-565 GAGASE
+565 
-571 TSEVDGG
+571 DGG
-578 EEGPARARSALVLD
+578 GAAALQGTSSSLVLD

-600 ALCDLLERA
+600 ALCDLIER
-609 EGWSAELDA
+609 GGQWVRELDA
-618 DACFWEVWRS
+618 DACFWEVWRT
-628 APAFSELI
+628 APAFSDLI
-636 LRAEVDPTD
+636 LRAEADPGD
-645 ADVQRQ
+645 ADTQRQ

-661 LGLFVDGRPGASMR
+661 LSLFVDGRPGASMR

-690 WLPPAMARN
+690 WLPPAMARTD
-699 NAVAVLS
+699 AVAVLS

-718 IVAGCLEGSLP
+718 VVAGCLEGSLP
-729 STTHPQGLFE
+729 STTRPQGLFE
-739 AWRLDGDPGPVARAN
+739 AWRLDGDPGAVARAS
-754 ALVDAER
+754 ALLDAER

-789 RFLRELGLELPA
+789 RFLRELGLELSA
-801 DPPSADAT
+801 DPPAAEAT
-809 PLGVLEAA
+809 PLGSLEAA
-817 GALRRVAGDRDR
+817 GVLRRVAGDRDR
-829 TAAERLAAAATLAA
+829 PAAERLAAAATLAA
-843 IPGVDPTTWWWR
+843 IGDVDPATWWWR
-855 RDYTV
+855 RDHTV

-885 LRYFFGS
+885 LKYFFGS

-919 GDIANQPDDLKAAY
+919 GEIANEPEDLKAAY
-933 RSRFN
+933 RERFN
-938 PAWFPSRAIAY
+938 PAWFPSRAIAH

-958 LELWHRGEAEAAR
+958 LELWHHSEAEAAR

-1007 DYKTARNPATDEEA
+1007 DYKTARYPASEEEA

-1042 LGHPVEMQLVYPARV
+1042 LGRPVEMQLVYPARV
-1057 KQGRFTRVSQHP
+1057 MHGRFTRVSQHP
-1069 GPDYANQVEQRLLAL
+1069 GPDHADQVERRLLAL

-1118 FLAPAH
+1118 FLAPAQ
-1124 PPAGLDPHAI
+1124 PPAGLGPD
-1134 PAPGAT
+1134 GT
-1140 PAAGPGPGSVPAAG
+1140 PAATQDPQAG
-1154 PGPGGVPVA
+1154 PATTPVGPASTPVGPATAPAGG
-1163 DPGPGGG
+1163 
-1170 SPTAVATRNGGGG
+1170 NGGGAW
-1183 R
+1183 